1 MEIAGVEV
9 NPKMLAIGG
18 AAGLGLLALTMKGRG
33 SSDEGQ
39 TVTLSPGNGLNWS
52 DVVADPNDRG
62 RLIGPGGPI
71 GDPGPPGA
79 PGLPG
84 EPGAPAPGTTPPPVV
99 DQDGG
104 RDPNKRRPNR
114 RDRRDRRDND
124 RKDRRDDDRGGGRNN
139 RDPRED
145 VSRRD
150 PAGNNGRDRR
160 DRERDRD
167 ELRGRDKPTQPNR
180 QDPVR
185 VDDPRLDDPKRAR
198 RREEG
203 RGGLREDRR
212 GDQNGGRFEI
222 DVSGGRE
229 KAKGKRANANADGG
243 KGRGGDIGKNPSGRV
258 DAGGGRA
265 KADASGGNGNRTGQA
280 AKQAAKKV
288 LKRKGGEA
296 FAGDDPDYENGHGRR
311 DGRGGAA
318 DLEVNTNPSRGGSI
332 GGFFGN
338 PNPLRGPGDV
348 VVVKEGDTLSGLAR
362 RVYGSGGAVER
373 LYTLNRDILVGDGVL
388 RAGTRLRV

>member
-1 MEIAGVEV
+1 MEIAGFEV

-18 AAGLGLLALTMKGRG
+18 AAGLGLIAMTMKGRG
-33 SSDEGQ
+33 QGDDGGEKS
-39 TVTLSPGNGLNWS
+39 VTLSPGNGLNWS
-52 DVVADPNDRG
+52 DVIAGPDDRG
-62 RLIGPGGPI
+62 ALIGGPGPA

-84 EPGAPAPGTTPPPVV
+84 TPGTPGTGTNPPPVV

-104 RDPNKRRPNR
+104 GRRPNR
-114 RDRRDRRDND
+114 NRRRRDRN
-124 RKDRRDDDRGGGRNN
+124 DRGGGRNN
-139 RDPRED
+139 RDPRDD
-145 VSRRD
+145 VSQRD

-160 DRERDRD
+160 DRDRDRD
-167 ELRGRDKPTQPNR
+167 DLRGRDKPTQGNR
-180 QDPVR
+180 QDPIEI
-185 VDDPRLDDPKRAR
+185 DDPRLDDPKRAR
-198 RREEG
+198 RRAEG

-212 GDQNGGRFEI
+212 GDQSGDFDI

-229 KAKGKRANANADGG
+229 RSRGKRASSNADGG
-243 KGRGGDIGKNPSGRV
+243 KVRVGDIGKNTNGQVNAS
-258 DAGGGRA
+258 GGRA

-280 AKQAAKKV
+280 AKKAAKKV
-288 LKRKGGEA
+288 LRGRGGEA
-296 FAGDDPDYENGHGRR
+296 FAGDDPNYENGHGRR

-348 VVVKEGDTLSGLAR
+348 IVVKEGDTLSGLAR
-362 RVYGSGGAVER
+362 SVYGTGGAVER
-373 LYTLNRDILVGDGVL
+373 LYTLNRDLLMGNGVL
-388 RAGTRLRV
+388 RAGTRLKV